1 MQKSEVTHFFEN
13 FVSAVLVSCGCLFAQ
28 TTCLIDFG
36 NDAAKTMGVDSY
48 GRAWN
53 NVHQYN
59 SAGIGN
65 LISIDSRKTGVRLD
79 MFAPKGRIIFN
90 ASGEPTP
97 SLTGPSDLN
106 VISAARDWLLLNDQN
121 DAQLSLG
128 NLPAQAVLRLTFYG
142 GFPSDQIRI
151 TRFDVTGGTSSTVYL
166 QTSGTGID
174 PREPFNANQSQV
186 AIVDNITPTAEGKV
200 NILVRKHLGD
210 AGHLGILKVE
220 IKNQVD
226 FKPAADDV
234 AVAGSRKSGN
244 ALVGRYTYF
253 DREGDAEAAT
263 ELIWEKC
270 FQPASA
276 ASPITV
282 VSHGTTILTP
292 TDQDIGAHFRFSV
305 RPRAK
310 SGSVVGD
317 TRMSA
322 WIGPVVS
329 STIISSFHVGS
340 SFTQWPNIPR
350 QFQNLCIA
358 ASMPASSQ
366 WQVTSGRNLLYHW
379 ENGLDGIIGA
389 GSYSRHEIATGSYDV
404 VVIQP
409 FNDEWQSA
417 NINRAIDYC
426 GRFYQL
432 ANDANSQVYLFQ
444 GWPWLSQTI
453 STQNSINAAFE
464 QIRSAISLN
473 SAKPAL
479 VVPAGEV
486 VRAIIEDAQTG
497 VLKDYNTNN
506 ALSRSNFYIDNL
518 HLGNLGAYAVALT
531 HYATITK
538 RSPVGLP
545 NTAFDANFYND
556 NVVSFNP
563 AVVARIQ
570 QIVWDVVSS
579 YPNAL
584 AVNSSQAIPPW
595 EPVIVVPPV
604 TPPPPVEP
612 DPPFVT
618 ESATPSDAVLLT
630 FAFGSG
636 SQGSPAVLSNLPKPV
651 AAGAPEQFAMEYTIN
666 PVAET
671 EGVVYTPHWSYDLK
685 NWTITQPANTVISRT
700 DNTVRIAWPNTSR
713 WRFLRIHLAKPA
725 Q

>member
-1 MQKSEVTHFFEN
+1 VLPLYARMQNPLTLDDPDMISWAREVFAGGSRQFPQLLPQNWVDDVRSEGYDSIIYKNTFE
-13 FVSAVLVSCGCLFAQ
+13 GM
-28 TTCLIDFG
+28 
-36 NDAAKTMGVDSY
+36 DA
-48 GRAWN
+48 
-53 NVHQYN
+53 
-59 SAGIGN
+59 
-65 LISIDSRKTGVRLD
+65 
-79 MFAPKGRIIFN
+79 
-90 ASGEPTP
+90 
-97 SLTGPSDLN
+97 
-106 VISAARDWLLLNDQN
+106 
-121 DAQLSLG
+121 
-128 NLPAQAVLRLTFYG
+128 
-142 GFPSDQIRI
+142 
-151 TRFDVTGGTSSTVYL
+151 VTGKGADSLIVF
-166 QTSGTGID
+166 D
-174 PREPFNANQSQV
+174 PSKIR
-186 AIVDNITPTAEGKV
+186 
-200 NILVRKHLGD
+200 
-210 AGHLGILKVE
+210 
-220 IKNQVD
+220 
-226 FKPAADDV
+226 
-234 AVAGSRKSGN
+234 
-244 ALVGRYTYF
+244 
-253 DREGDAEAAT
+253 
-263 ELIWEKC
+263 
-270 FQPASA
+270 
-276 ASPITV
+276 
-282 VSHGTTILTP
+282 
-292 TDQDIGAHFRFSV
+292 
-305 RPRAK
+305 
-310 SGSVVGD
+310 
-317 TRMSA
+317 
-322 WIGPVVS
+322 
-329 STIISSFHVGS
+329 
-340 SFTQWPNIPR
+340 
-350 QFQNLCIA
+350 
-358 ASMPASSQ
+358 
-366 WQVTSGRNLLYHW
+366 
-379 ENGLDGIIGA
+379 
-389 GSYSRHEIATGSYDV
+389 
-404 VVIQP
+404 
-409 FNDEWQSA
+409 
-417 NINRAIDYC
+417 
-426 GRFYQL
+426 
-432 ANDANSQVYLFQ
+432 
-444 GWPWLSQTI
+444 
-453 STQNSINAAFE
+453 SINAAFE

-486 VRAIIEDAQTG
+486 VRAILEDAQTG

-651 AAGAPEQFAMEYTIN
+651 AAGAAGQFAMEYTIN